1 MLSLR
6 LEGCSSIGAI
16 STIMNR
22 FECELSSTGS
32 ISQMLSRIGC
42 LLPMTV
48 SIETGIIQY
57 LIFVSDEIF
66 SKNIPILITVDP
78 CSSAILRMELTDSR
92 SADDWQNHFE
102 CLNHNGIEAI
112 YLVSDDAHCLIKNHT
127 ISPSSLI
134 IM

>member
-66 SKNIPILITVDP
+66 SKNIPIP
-78 CSSAILRMELTDSR
+78 
-92 SADDWQNHFE
+92 
-102 CLNHNGIEAI
+102 
-112 YLVSDDAHCLIKNHT
+112 HCLIKNHT
-127 ISPSSLI
+127 ISPDSLI
-134 IM
+134 IMGGNPPRVVDAGQKVSRN

>member
-1 MLSLR
+1 
-6 LEGCSSIGAI
+6 
-16 STIMNR
+16 
-22 FECELSSTGS
+22 
-32 ISQMLSRIGC
+32 
-42 LLPMTV
+42 
-48 SIETGIIQY
+48 
-57 LIFVSDEIF
+57 
-66 SKNIPILITVDP
+66 
-78 CSSAILRMELTDSR
+78 MELTDSR